1 MTQARRIDASLRKM
15 LRMARPETTNGDL
28 RTPVI
33 FCSAKV
39 AEGIHGRDIAYEEL
53 FRTFAEAYGP
63 SLKDVELAT
72 GKGVKASLTIKI
84 RDPLNSYIPDNT
96 HFVEVFDPRLK
107 GQKLGIVDIRPS
119 FDDRKFLIIVL
130 GGGQNG

>member
-1 MTQARRIDASLRKM
+1 
-15 LRMARPETTNGDL
+15 MARLETTNGDL
-28 RTPVI
+28 RTPVA
-33 FCSAKV
+33 FYSAKV
-39 AEGIHGRDIAYEEL
+39 AEGIHDRDTAFEKL
-53 FRTFAEAYGP
+53 FRTFAEVYSP
-63 SLKDVELAT
+63 SMKDVEIAT

-96 HFVEVFDPRLK
+96 HFVEVLDRRLK
-107 GQKLGIVDIRPS
+107 GPKLGIVDIRPS